1 MLALISD
8 TGLAQSVERQPFKLV
23 VEGSSPSFGEYLFM
37 PLRIVVFEHF
47 AIIEY
52 PDQSALLDLAEPSRA
67 IHIRSMQRLSG
78 LSFTQSKSSKRK
90 RQKENHYLLYV
101 LILLHPSQIEDTER
115 LITDR

>member
-23 VEGSSPSFGEYLFM
+23 VEGSSPSFGEYFFM

-67 IHIRSMQRLSG
+67 EPSISDQCKDCLGFPLHNQNLRRG
-78 LSFTQSKSSKRK
+78 KDKRK
-90 RQKENHYLLYV
+90 
-101 LILLHPSQIEDTER
+101 
-115 LITDR
+115 ITISCMY

>member
-23 VEGSSPSFGEYLFM
+23 VEGSSPSFGEYFFM

-52 PDQSALLDLAEPSRA
+52 PDQSA
-67 IHIRSMQRLSG
+67 
-78 LSFTQSKSSKRK
+78 FT
-90 RQKENHYLLYV
+90 
-101 LILLHPSQIEDTER
+101 
-115 LITDR
+115 